1 MGVRSGGSSDPPAS
15 ADRPSKRSP
24 ALRPATL
31 NVEVV
36 SAGRLRAPGLA
47 RWLAATS
54 PRTARGAVV
63 VALVSDA
70 RIRQLNAR
78 YRDRNSPTDV
88 LSFAAEEPG
97 FLGEIVIASGVARR
111 QARQAGHPIQ
121 VELRVLALHGLLH
134 LLGYDH
140 ERDDGR
146 MARVERRLR
155 RKSGLREGL
164 IERGRR

>member
-1 MGVRSGGSSDPPAS
+1 MRCRLGAAEMAARRGGTPLSVA
-15 ADRPSKRSP
+15 
-24 ALRPATL
+24 
-31 NVEVV
+31 VV

-47 RWLAATS
+47 RWLQATAPS
-54 PRTARGAVV
+54 RARGAVV

-70 RIRQLNAR
+70 RVQRLNAR
-78 YRDRNSPTDV
+78 YRAKDTPTDV

-97 FLGEIVIASGVARR
+97 FLGEIVIASGIARR
-111 QARQAGHPIQ
+111 QARHAGHSIQ

-140 ERDDGR
+140 ERDGGR

-155 RKSGLREGL
+155 RKGGLREGL
-164 IERGRR
+164 IERGRQ

>member
-1 MGVRSGGSSDPPAS
+1 MGAKG

-24 ALRPATL
+24 AARPATL
-31 NVEVV
+31 DVEVV
-36 SAGRLRAPGLA
+36 SASRLRAPGLA
-47 RWLAATS
+47 RWLAVTA
-54 PRTARGAVV
+54 PRGARGAVV
-63 VALVSDA
+63 IALVSD
-70 RIRQLNAR
+70 RRVRQLNAR
-78 YRDRNSPTDV
+78 YRAKNSPTDV

-111 QARQAGHPIQ
+111 QARDAGHPIQ

-155 RKSGLREGL
+155 RKGGLREGL
-164 IERGRR
+164 IERGRQ

>member
-1 MGVRSGGSSDPPAS
+1 MGARNVGAEPP
-15 ADRPSKRSP
+15 KRVP
-24 ALRPATL
+24 ARRPATL
-31 NVEVV
+31 AVEVV
-36 SAGRLRAPGLA
+36 RAGRLRAPGLA
-47 RWLAATS
+47 AWLQATA
-54 PRTARGAVV
+54 PRKARGAVA

-78 YRDRNSPTDV
+78 YRGKDSSTDV

-97 FLGEIVIASGVARR
+97 FLGEVVIASGVARR
-111 QARQAGHPIQ
+111 QARQAGHPVQ

-155 RKSGLREGL
+155 RKGGLREGL